1 MTKQEKK
8 LVLITDMGP
17 KVTLADIA
25 NPLVNAEH
33 SVRIPFFKDKREQ
46 GTTIPL
52 ILFSALKVKYLLSM
66 GKEEEDDSLDSKT
79 VARIRDILNDIYGLK
94 MSVLSES

>member
-1 MTKQEKK
+1 MTKQETK
-8 LVLITDMGP
+8 LVLMTDLGS

-33 SVRIPFFKDKREQ
+33 SVRVPFFKDKREQ

-66 GKEEEDDSLDSKT
+66 GKKKKKI
-79 VARIRDILNDIYGLK
+79 V
-94 MSVLSES
+94 